1 MRAAAPRRVTPVF
14 FVDRSLGKH
23 DVPDALRAAGALV
36 EVHDAHF
43 PQDAPDEVWLPAV
56 GQKGW
61 AVLTSDDRIRYRQA
75 EKSAATTA
83 GVALFIFTGTRM
95 RGAAMG
101 DALVRALPEMTRLL
115 ELQRRPFIAKVTRTG
130 SVSLVP

>member
-1 MRAAAPRRVTPVF
+1 MTPVF

-23 DVPDALRAAGALV
+23 DVPNALRAAGARV
-36 EVHDAHF
+36 GVHDDHF

-56 GQKGW
+56 GRNGW

-83 GVALFIFTGTRM
+83 GVALFIFTGKSAGGGHR
-95 RGAAMG
+95 
-101 DALVRALPEMTRLL
+101 
-115 ELQRRPFIAKVTRTG
+115 
-130 SVSLVP
+130 

>member
-1 MRAAAPRRVTPVF
+1 MTPVF

-23 DVPDALRAAGALV
+23 DVPNALRAAGARV
-36 EVHDAHF
+36 EVHDDHF

-56 GQKGW
+56 GRNGW

-83 GVALFIFTGTRM
+83 GVALFIFTGKRM
-95 RGAAMG
+95 RGAAVG

-115 ELQRRPFIAKVTRTG
+115 QWERRPFIAKVTRTG

>member
-1 MRAAAPRRVTPVF
+1 MTPVF

-23 DVPDALRAAGALV
+23 DVPNALRSAGARV
-36 EVHDAHF
+36 EVHDDHF
-43 PQDAPDEVWLPAV
+43 PQAAPDEVWLPTV
-56 GQKGW
+56 GRNGW

-83 GVALFIFTGTRM
+83 RVALFIFTGKRM
-95 RGAAMG
+95 RGAAIG

-115 ELQRRPFIAKVTRTG
+115 QVERRPFIAKVTRTG

>member
-1 MRAAAPRRVTPVF
+1 MTPVF

-23 DVPDALRAAGALV
+23 DVPNALRAAGALV

-43 PQDAPDEVWLPAV
+43 AQDAPDEVWLPAV

-83 GVALFIFTGTRM
+83 GVALFIFTGKRM
-95 RGAAMG
+95 RGAAIG

-115 ELQRRPFIAKVTRTG
+115 QQERRPFIAKVTRTG
-130 SVSLVP
+130 TVSLVP